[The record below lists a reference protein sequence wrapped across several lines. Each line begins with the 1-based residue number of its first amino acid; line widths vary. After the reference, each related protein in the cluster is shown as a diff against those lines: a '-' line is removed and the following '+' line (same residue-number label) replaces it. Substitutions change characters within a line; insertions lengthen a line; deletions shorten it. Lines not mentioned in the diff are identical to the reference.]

1 MQIEDGVLHN
11 LASFA
16 QMTDELT
23 DISVLKQLVLVARY
37 ILPAGDVT
45 TSFLTIVRFHDM
57 AMKNWRCC
65 MTCMEKE
72 TILMS
77 TQMPGG
83 MGELKVFNVQH
94 QLSELHESSAET
106 ISYLYPQLRKLAA
119 CSSSYYS
126 TAGIF
131 DNESNQDRSP

>member
-1 MQIEDGVLHN
+1 MLLIMPIIAVGGYVRESLQTLSMQIKDSVLHN

-23 DISVLKQLVLVARY
+23 DISVLKQLVLVAHY

-45 TSFLTIVRFHDM
+45 TSFLTIVRFQDM
-57 AMKNWRCC
+57 AMKNLRCC

-77 TQMPGG
+77 T
-83 MGELKVFNVQH
+83 
-94 QLSELHESSAET
+94 
-106 ISYLYPQLRKLAA
+106 
-119 CSSSYYS
+119 
-126 TAGIF
+126 
-131 DNESNQDRSP
+131 